1 MGPDQ
6 CISFPHGEMWK
17 GMVWGWER
25 DKDCGSREDWGMGGD
40 GNGEEGMEMGRRGLV
55 YFRPVSGAC
64 FLVSL
69 S

>member
-1 MGPDQ
+1 
-6 CISFPHGEMWK
+6 
-17 GMVWGWER
+17 MVWGWER